1 MVSVTQRIKQVK
13 QPWGGYIRPK
23 TAFHVQQFDDETA
36 LNDEENIHPILVGLL
51 VDYLTRFMNE
61 SSPEE
66 AFKISIQGAINIG
79 EYGLARAFLKRI
91 KGLDD
96 ETIRCAHKLVE
107 HDVYYRVGMSSFYSS
122 VYRTMQKR
130 DSPILTDETIENIRT
145 MVKRSLTFIENYG
158 PITKDGFTLDGAY
171 TDIITIGDGDY
182 LTADTLWDFKVSK
195 KEPNKDQ
202 TLQILIYYIMGK
214 HSNYLEF
221 NNIQNLG
228 IFNPRLNKAYSL
240 SVSDISDEIIT
251 EVSEKVIGYK

>member
-1 MVSVTQRIKQVK
+1 MK

-36 LNDEENIHPILVGLL
+36 LNDEENIHLILVGLL
-51 VDYLTRFMNE
+51 VDYLTRFMNGAPLE
-61 SSPEE
+61 D
-66 AFKISIQGAINIG
+66 AFKVSLQRAKNIS
-79 EYGLARAFLKRI
+79 EYELAKALLKHVT
-91 KGLDD
+91 GLDD
-96 ETIRCAHKLVE
+96 ESIRCAHKLVE
-107 HDVYYRVGMSSFYSS
+107 FDVYYRVQMSSFY
-122 VYRTMQKR
+122 RNMQKEN
-130 DSPILTDETIENIRT
+130 SPVLTDETIENVRT
-145 MVKRSLTFIENYG
+145 MVLRSLAFIENYG
-158 PITKDGFTLDGAY
+158 SVTRDGFTFEGAY
-171 TDIITIGDGDY
+171 TDVITIGDGDY

-202 TLQILIYYIMGK
+202 TLQILIYYIIGK

>member
-1 MVSVTQRIKQVK
+1 MK

-51 VDYLTRFMNE
+51 VDYLTRFMNGAPLE
-61 SSPEE
+61 D
-66 AFKISIQGAINIG
+66 AFKVSLQRAKNIS
-79 EYGLARAFLKRI
+79 EYELAKAFLKHVT
-91 KGLDD
+91 GLDD
-96 ETIRCAHKLVE
+96 ESIRCAHKLVE
-107 HDVYYRVGMSSFYSS
+107 FDVYYGVQMSSFY
-122 VYRTMQKR
+122 RNMQKEN
-130 DSPILTDETIENIRT
+130 SPVLTDETIENIRT
-145 MVKRSLTFIENYG
+145 MVLRSLAFIENYG
-158 PITKDGFTLDGAY
+158 SVTKDGFTFEGAY
-171 TDIITIGDGDY
+171 TDVITIGDGDY

-240 SVSDISDEIIT
+240 SVSDISDEIIIT
-251 EVSEKVIGYK
+251 SEKVIGYK

>member
-1 MVSVTQRIKQVK
+1 
-13 QPWGGYIRPK
+13 
-23 TAFHVQQFDDETA
+23 
-36 LNDEENIHPILVGLL
+36 
-51 VDYLTRFMNE
+51 MNGAPLE
-61 SSPEE
+61 D
-66 AFKISIQGAINIG
+66 AFKVSLQRAKNIS
-79 EYGLARAFLKRI
+79 EYELAKAFLKHV

-96 ETIRCAHKLVE
+96 ESIRCAHKLVE
-107 HDVYYRVGMSSFYSS
+107 FDVYYRVQMSSFY
-122 VYRTMQKR
+122 RNMQKENG
-130 DSPILTDETIENIRT
+130 PVLTDETIENICT
-145 MVKRSLTFIENYG
+145 MVLRSLAFIENYG
-158 PITKDGFTLDGAY
+158 SVTKDGFTFEGAY
-171 TDIITIGDGDY
+171 TDVITIGDGDY

>member
-51 VDYLTRFMNE
+51 VDYLTRFMNG

-79 EYGLARAFLKRI
+79 EYGLAKAFLKRI

-107 HDVYYRVGMSSFYSS
+107 
-122 VYRTMQKR
+122 
-130 DSPILTDETIENIRT
+130 L
-145 MVKRSLTFIENYG
+145 
-158 PITKDGFTLDGAY
+158 
-171 TDIITIGDGDY
+171 
-182 LTADTLWDFKVSK
+182 
-195 KEPNKDQ
+195 
-202 TLQILIYYIMGK
+202 
-214 HSNYLEF
+214 
-221 NNIQNLG
+221 
-228 IFNPRLNKAYSL
+228 
-240 SVSDISDEIIT
+240 
-251 EVSEKVIGYK
+251 

>member
-1 MVSVTQRIKQVK
+1 M
-13 QPWGGYIRPK
+13 
-23 TAFHVQQFDDETA
+23 
-36 LNDEENIHPILVGLL
+36 
-51 VDYLTRFMNE
+51 
-61 SSPEE
+61 
-66 AFKISIQGAINIG
+66 QGAKNIS
-79 EYGLARAFLKRI
+79 EYELAKAFLKHV

-96 ETIRCAHKLVE
+96 ESIRCAHKLVE
-107 HDVYYRVGMSSFYSS
+107 FDVYYRVQMSSFYRS
-122 VYRTMQKR
+122 MQKEK
-130 DSPILTDETIENIRT
+130 SPVLTDETIENVRT
-145 MVKRSLTFIENYG
+145 MVLRSLAFIENYG
-158 PITKDGFTLDGAY
+158 PITKDGFTFEGAY
-171 TDIITIGDGDY
+171 TDVVTIGDGDY

-195 KEPNKDQ
+195 KEPNKGQ

>member
-51 VDYLTRFMNE
+51 VDYLTRFINGAPLE
-61 SSPEE
+61 D
-66 AFKISIQGAINIG
+66 AFKVSLQGAKNIS
-79 EYGLARAFLKRI
+79 EYELAKAFLKHV

-96 ETIRCAHKLVE
+96 ESIRCAHKLVE
-107 HDVYYRVGMSSFYSS
+107 FDVYYRVQMSSFYRS
-122 VYRTMQKR
+122 MQKEN
-130 DSPILTDETIENIRT
+130 SPVLTDETIENVRT
-145 MVKRSLTFIENYG
+145 MVLRSLAFIENYG
-158 PITKDGFTLDGAY
+158 PVTKDGFTFEGAY
-171 TDIITIGDGDY
+171 TDVITIGDGDY

>member
-51 VDYLTRFMNE
+51 VDYLTRFMNGF
-61 SSPEE
+61 SPEE

-79 EYGLARAFLKRI
+79 EYGLAKAFLKRI

-107 HDVYYRVGMSSFYSS
+107 YDVYYRVGMSSFYSS

-251 EVSEKVIGYK
+251 EVSEKVIGYM

>member
-1 MVSVTQRIKQVK
+1 
-13 QPWGGYIRPK
+13 
-23 TAFHVQQFDDETA
+23 
-36 LNDEENIHPILVGLL
+36 
-51 VDYLTRFMNE
+51 MNGAPLE
-61 SSPEE
+61 D
-66 AFKISIQGAINIG
+66 AFKVSLQGAKNIS
-79 EYGLARAFLKRI
+79 EYELAKAFLKHVT
-91 KGLDD
+91 GLDD
-96 ETIRCAHKLVE
+96 ESIRYAHKLVE
-107 HDVYYRVGMSSFYSS
+107 LDVYYRVQMSSFYRS
-122 VYRTMQKR
+122 MQKEN
-130 DSPILTDETIENIRT
+130 SPVLNDETIENVRT
-145 MVKRSLTFIENYG
+145 MVLRSLAFIENYE
-158 PITKDGFTLDGAY
+158 PVTKDGFTFEGAY
-171 TDIITIGDGDY
+171 TDVITIGDGDY

>member
-1 MVSVTQRIKQVK
+1 
-13 QPWGGYIRPK
+13 
-23 TAFHVQQFDDETA
+23 
-36 LNDEENIHPILVGLL
+36 
-51 VDYLTRFMNE
+51 MNGAPLE
-61 SSPEE
+61 D
-66 AFKISIQGAINIG
+66 AFKVSLQRAKNIS
-79 EYGLARAFLKRI
+79 EYELAKAFLKHVT
-91 KGLDD
+91 GLDD
-96 ETIRCAHKLVE
+96 ESIRCAHKLVE
-107 HDVYYRVGMSSFYSS
+107 FDVYYGVQMSSFY
-122 VYRTMQKR
+122 RNMQKEN
-130 DSPILTDETIENIRT
+130 SPVLTDETIENVRT
-145 MVKRSLTFIENYG
+145 MVLRSLAFIENYG
-158 PITKDGFTLDGAY
+158 SVTKDGFTFEGAY
-171 TDIITIGDGDY
+171 TDVITIGDGDY

>member
-1 MVSVTQRIKQVK
+1 MNWQR
-13 QPWGGYIRPK
+13 
-23 TAFHVQQFDDETA
+23 H
-36 LNDEENIHPILVGLL
+36 
-51 VDYLTRFMNE
+51 
-61 SSPEE
+61 
-66 AFKISIQGAINIG
+66 
-79 EYGLARAFLKRI
+79 FLKHVT
-91 KGLDD
+91 GLDD
-96 ETIRCAHKLVE
+96 ESIRCAHKLVE
-107 HDVYYRVGMSSFYSS
+107 FDVYYRVQMSSFY
-122 VYRTMQKR
+122 RNMQKEN
-130 DSPILTDETIENIRT
+130 SPVLTDETIENVRT
-145 MVKRSLTFIENYG
+145 MVLRSLAFIENYE
-158 PITKDGFTLDGAY
+158 PVTKDGFTFEGAY
-171 TDIITIGDGDY
+171 TDVITIGDGDY

>member
-1 MVSVTQRIKQVK
+1 
-13 QPWGGYIRPK
+13 
-23 TAFHVQQFDDETA
+23 
-36 LNDEENIHPILVGLL
+36 
-51 VDYLTRFMNE
+51 MNGAPLE
-61 SSPEE
+61 D
-66 AFKISIQGAINIG
+66 AFKVSLQRAKNIS
-79 EYGLARAFLKRI
+79 EYELAKAFLKHVT
-91 KGLDD
+91 GLDD
-96 ETIRCAHKLVE
+96 ESIRCAHKLVE
-107 HDVYYRVGMSSFYSS
+107 FDVYYGVQMSSFY
-122 VYRTMQKR
+122 RNMQKEN
-130 DSPILTDETIENIRT
+130 SPVLTDETIENIRT
-145 MVKRSLTFIENYG
+145 IVLRSLAFIENYG
-158 PITKDGFTLDGAY
+158 SVTKDGFTFEGAY
-171 TDIITIGDGDY
+171 TDVITIGDGDY

>member
-1 MVSVTQRIKQVK
+1 
-13 QPWGGYIRPK
+13 
-23 TAFHVQQFDDETA
+23 
-36 LNDEENIHPILVGLL
+36 
-51 VDYLTRFMNE
+51 MNGAPLE
-61 SSPEE
+61 D
-66 AFKISIQGAINIG
+66 AFKVSLQRAKNIS
-79 EYGLARAFLKRI
+79 EYELAKAFLKHVT
-91 KGLDD
+91 GLDD
-96 ETIRCAHKLVE
+96 ESIRCAHKLVE
-107 HDVYYRVGMSSFYSS
+107 FDVYYGVQMSSFY
-122 VYRTMQKR
+122 RNMQKEN
-130 DSPILTDETIENIRT
+130 SPVLTDETIENIRT
-145 MVKRSLTFIENYG
+145 MVLRSLAFIENYG
-158 PITKDGFTLDGAY
+158 SVTKDGFTFEGAY
-171 TDIITIGDGDY
+171 TDVITIGDGDY

>member
-1 MVSVTQRIKQVK
+1 M
-13 QPWGGYIRPK
+13 
-23 TAFHVQQFDDETA
+23 
-36 LNDEENIHPILVGLL
+36 
-51 VDYLTRFMNE
+51 
-61 SSPEE
+61 
-66 AFKISIQGAINIG
+66 QGAKNIS
-79 EYGLARAFLKRI
+79 EYELAKAFLKHV

-96 ETIRCAHKLVE
+96 ESICCARKLVE
-107 HDVYYRVGMSSFYSS
+107 FDVYYRAQMSSFYRSMQKEKSS
-122 VYRTMQKR
+122 V
-130 DSPILTDETIENIRT
+130 LTDETIENVRT
-145 MVKRSLTFIENYG
+145 MVLRTLVFIENYG
-158 PITKDGFTLDGAY
+158 PITKDGFTFEGAY
-171 TDIITIGDGDY
+171 TDVVTIGDGDY

-251 EVSEKVIGYK
+251 EVSEKVLGYK

>member
-1 MVSVTQRIKQVK
+1 
-13 QPWGGYIRPK
+13 
-23 TAFHVQQFDDETA
+23 
-36 LNDEENIHPILVGLL
+36 
-51 VDYLTRFMNE
+51 
-61 SSPEE
+61 
-66 AFKISIQGAINIG
+66 
-79 EYGLARAFLKRI
+79 
-91 KGLDD
+91 
-96 ETIRCAHKLVE
+96 
-107 HDVYYRVGMSSFYSS
+107 MSSFYSS

>member
-107 HDVYYRVGMSSFYSS
+107 YDVYYRVGMSSFYSS

>member
-1 MVSVTQRIKQVK
+1 M
-13 QPWGGYIRPK
+13 
-23 TAFHVQQFDDETA
+23 
-36 LNDEENIHPILVGLL
+36 
-51 VDYLTRFMNE
+51 
-61 SSPEE
+61 
-66 AFKISIQGAINIG
+66 
-79 EYGLARAFLKRI
+79 RAFIGVCK
-91 KGLDD
+91 KN
-96 ETIRCAHKLVE
+96 
-107 HDVYYRVGMSSFYSS
+107 
-122 VYRTMQKR
+122 
-130 DSPILTDETIENIRT
+130 SPVLTDETIENVRT
-145 MVKRSLTFIENYG
+145 MVLRSLAFIENYG
-158 PITKDGFTLDGAY
+158 PIIKDGFTFEGAY
-171 TDIITIGDGDY
+171 TDVVTIGDGDY